1 MKLKCIVVDDSE
13 IQRYAMKQLIEDTK
27 ELKLLGE
34 FANALETK
42 HFMKLNAVD
51 LIFLD
56 IEMPIFNG
64 FDLIDGLHNKPQI
77 IFITA
82 KSDYAVKAF
91 DYEAVDFLHKPI
103 SKERFLQSVEK
114 ATRHHK
120 QKGEVSEDLGTFII
134 IKTNFKKVKVFTNT
148 IKWVEAFG
156 DYIKVV
162 TEEEIFTILST
173 MKSFEKELPDEF
185 MRVHKSYIVNLK
197 RIVSFSNQT
206 IDLDEKTIPVS
217 RNKKAD
223 ILLAIKE
230 I

>member
-42 HFMKLNAVD
+42 HFMKLNTID

-56 IEMPIFNG
+56 IEMPLFNG
-64 FDLIDGLHNKPQI
+64 FDLIDGLKNKPQI
-77 IFITA
+77 IFITS

-91 DYEAVDFLHKPI
+91 DYEAIDFLHKPI
-103 SKERFLQSVEK
+103 SKDRFLKSVDK
-114 ATRHHK
+114 ASRLFKMKT
-120 QKGEVSEDLGTFII
+120 ETTEDSGNFII
-134 IKTNFKKVKVFTNT
+134 IKTNFKKVKVFTDT

-162 TEEEIFTILST
+162 TEEETFTILST

-217 RNKKAD
+217 RNKKAA
-223 ILLAIKE
+223 ILTAIKE
-230 I
+230 A

>member
-13 IQRYAMKQLIEDTK
+13 IQRYAIKQLIEDTK

-42 HFMKLNAVD
+42 HFMKLNTID

-56 IEMPIFNG
+56 IEMPLFNG
-64 FDLIDGLHNKPQI
+64 FDLIDGLKNKPQI
-77 IFITA
+77 IFITS

-91 DYEAVDFLHKPI
+91 DYEAIDFLHKPI
-103 SKERFLQSVEK
+103 SKDRFLQSVDK
-114 ATRHHK
+114 ATRLFK
-120 QKGEVSEDLGTFII
+120 MKTETTEDSGNFII
-134 IKTNFKKVKVFTNT
+134 IKTNFKKVKIFTDT

-156 DYIKVV
+156 DYIKLV
-162 TEEEIFTILST
+162 TEEETFTILTT

-217 RNKKAD
+217 RNKKAA
-223 ILLAIKE
+223 ILTAIKE
-230 I
+230 A

>member
-42 HFMKLNAVD
+42 HFMKLNTID

-56 IEMPIFNG
+56 IEMPLFNG
-64 FDLIDGLHNKPQI
+64 FDLIDGLKNKPQI
-77 IFITA
+77 IFITS

-91 DYEAVDFLHKPI
+91 DYEAIDFLHKPI
-103 SKERFLQSVEK
+103 SKDCFLQSVDK
-114 ATRHHK
+114 ATRLFK
-120 QKGEVSEDLGTFII
+120 MKTETTEDSGNFII
-134 IKTNFKKVKVFTNT
+134 IKTNFKKVKIFTDT

-162 TEEEIFTILST
+162 TEEETFTILST

-217 RNKKAD
+217 RNKKAA
-223 ILLAIKE
+223 ILTAIKE
-230 I
+230 A